1 MNCVSIFLN
10 LIKTAI
16 CNITNYNSTSIRAEY
31 FYWYLFVVIVSF
43 IFGLI
48 IGFIMEF
55 IDILGEIILSL
66 FLIFVFIVS
75 LPLGIRR
82 LRDIGKSPWFILIG
96 LIPFA
101 GPIVLLVYFCK
112 DSAKLN
118 DILENCPKSIGI
130 SELELIDVKNKETN

>member
-16 CNITNYNSTSIRAEY
+16 WNITNYNGISIRAEY

-66 FLIFVFIVS
+66 FLIIVFIVS

-82 LRDIGKSPWFILIG
+82 LRDVRKIPWFILIG

-101 GPIVLLVYFCK
+101 RPIVLLVCFCE

-118 DILENCPKSIGI
+118 DILENYPKSIGI
-130 SELELIDVKNKETN
+130 SELELIDVKNKEAN